1 MSKEKNNIEI
11 LLEKELGGYYKFCE
25 TSYYNDSILRFI
37 TFYFHQY
44 SETIPYEL
52 LDVIA
57 KYNWEIKVFNVK
69 NEWLYLIVENNNFTV
84 TCEEYNSIG
93 QLK

>member
-11 LLEKELGGYYKFCE
+11 ILKNELGSYYEFCK

-37 TFYFHQY
+37 TFHFYQY
-44 SETIPYEL
+44 SETIPKEI

-57 KYNWEIKVFNVK
+57 KYNWNIKIFRK
-69 NEWLYLIVENNNFTV
+69 KSEWLYLIVENNNFTV
-84 TCEEYNSIG
+84 PCEEYNSIG
-93 QLK
+93 ELK